1 MFFRYIKESKNA
13 NKNVLNSFISR
24 LIVFAIKRF
33 NSSIKDMQRADN
45 LISIS
50 LLIGVFLIFNMSE
63 FKKVSMRLF
72 NNKIIKNKH
81 IASNEKVDVVD

>member
-1 MFFRYIKESKNA
+1 
-13 NKNVLNSFISR
+13 
-24 LIVFAIKRF
+24 
-33 NSSIKDMQRADN
+33 MQRADN

-72 NNKIIKNKH
+72 SNKLIKKKH
-81 IASNEKVDVVD
+81 IKTNDNVDVSVWDVFSKKVLK